1 MNTLKSPSSVL
12 WNLIL
17 VLAVA
22 VASAA
27 YTWKL
32 PVEQVLSASVAAAAI
47 PLAFLSQRAILRE
60 DQKQK
65 MRYEAYR
72 ALLNKIQNL
81 ESALT
86 SVSVD
91 LLRPYD
97 FKALPHDTVELQ
109 RALAEF
115 TNCYHAHEMVFA
127 GRELWFKYIHF
138 SLICYCDTLGSLKD
152 PNRFEIDEEGG
163 LRRAAID
170 KASENEASD
179 KQDLAGTHASYLFD
193 LKKELIKTLGFAKLT
208 GENIEKR
215 KPKNKKYKLLSEL
228 ATRQN
233 VDNLEKLAGFKNE

>member
-1 MNTLKSPSSVL
+1 MNAFKSPSSML
-12 WNLIL
+12 WVLIL

-27 YTWKL
+27 CTWKL
-32 PVEQVLSASVAAAAI
+32 PVEQVLSVSVAAAAI

-72 ALLNKIQNL
+72 ALLNKIQDL
-81 ESALT
+81 ESTLI

-91 LLRPYD
+91 LLPPYS
-97 FKALPHDTVELQ
+97 FGELPHDVVKLRQ
-109 RALAEF
+109 ALAEF

-127 GRELWFKYIHF
+127 GRGLWFKYIHF
-138 SLICYCDTLGSLKD
+138 SLIHYCSELDLLED
-152 PNRFEIDEEGG
+152 PNRFDVDKEGG
-163 LRRAAID
+163 LKRID
-170 KASENEASD
+170 FDKEAGEEASIR
-179 KQDLAGTHASYLFD
+179 QDLAGTHASYLFD

-208 GENIEKR
+208 GESIEER

-233 VDNLEKLAGFKNE
+233 VGRLEKLTDIKHE